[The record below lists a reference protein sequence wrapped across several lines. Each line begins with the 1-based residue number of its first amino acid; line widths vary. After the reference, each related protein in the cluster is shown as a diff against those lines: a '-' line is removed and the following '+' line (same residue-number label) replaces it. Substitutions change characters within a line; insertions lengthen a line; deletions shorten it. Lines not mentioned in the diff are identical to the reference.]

1 MRRDVY
7 HMIVERLLAQKK
19 SIAGRFRYRSLGEDS
34 RDRQRGEELWDRFSW
49 IMRRGNE

>member
-19 SIAGRFRYRSLGEDS
+19 AIAGRFRYRSPSDDDK
-34 RDRQRGEELWDRFSW
+34 DRQRGEELWDRFSV
-49 IMRRGNE
+49 IMRRDRE

>member
-7 HMIVERLLAQKK
+7 QMIVERLLEQKK
-19 SIAGRFRYRSLGEDS
+19 AIAGRFRYRSPSDDDK
-34 RDRQRGEELWDRFSW
+34 DRHRGEELWDRFSW